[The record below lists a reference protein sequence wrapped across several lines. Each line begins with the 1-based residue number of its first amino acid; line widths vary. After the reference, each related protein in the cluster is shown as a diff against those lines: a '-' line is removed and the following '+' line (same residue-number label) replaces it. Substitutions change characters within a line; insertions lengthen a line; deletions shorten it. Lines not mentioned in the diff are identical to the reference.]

1 MKDEQPGF
9 GEAMAA
15 AMAQEQVVP
24 AMTETELLG
33 NSDPMVWA
41 EQCADRLIVIMTG
54 AGQATPDHKEL
65 VDFLLGWFANAMCSA
80 DPKVLIND
88 RGGDYALRKLR
99 RNFIDMGRRAAS
111 EIKHLRAQV
120 EALRPKADAYDLLSK
135 VVHHSLPGAPQAY
148 SEDIARRIEREI
160 EAVEAEGIKP
170 EDPEFA
176 EVDVARHA
184 HEV

>member
-15 AMAQEQVVP
+15 ALGQDQVVP
-24 AMTETELLG
+24 AMTESRLLADEESEL
-33 NSDPMVWA
+33 A
-41 EQCADRLIVIMTG
+41 YR
-54 AGQATPDHKEL
+54 H
-65 VDFLLGWFANAMCSA
+65 
-80 DPKVLIND
+80 
-88 RGGDYALRKLR
+88 RKLR
-99 RNFIDMGRRAAS
+99 RNFVEMGRRAAS

-135 VVHHSLPGAPQAY
+135 VVHHSLPGAPQGY
-148 SEDIARRIEREI
+148 SEDIAWRIEREI

-176 EVDVARHA
+176 EVTKHA